1 MTLLQGLR
9 IKMYPH
15 SNKTFLRQ
23 NWEVRTRHCPCRHWI
38 SAARVLAVC
47 AECERWFIYRVELK
61 LCPVCC
67 AGRCSPQCRLGQ
79 IYPHDFSIP
88 SQNISSE
95 LIFHISL
102 DLELAT
108 SSCILTTVDPSSPSA
123 LTISFSSCIS
133 KYAGAFL
140 LFFKIREDLLS
151 LHC

>member
-1 MTLLQGLR
+1 MT
-9 IKMYPH
+9 
-15 SNKTFLRQ
+15 SKTRQ
-23 NWEVRTRHCPCRHWI
+23 CQCRHWI

-67 AGRCSPQCRLGQ
+67 AGRCSHQCRLGQ

-108 SSCILTTVDPSSPSA
+108 SSCIVTTVDPSSPSA
-123 LTISFSSCIS
+123 LIIFFSFSSCI
-133 KYAGAFL
+133 
-140 LFFKIREDLLS
+140 FKICCFFIDPIESLVLTLLS
-151 LHC
+151 S